1 VFHPWLKKF
10 AVLCA
15 SMPLWLELASRI
27 STGLFLPQKVKSKRG
42 NPAQKGSRLRMS
54 PDAPSN
60 KTNGS
65 TPFHKSMK
73 KLICLFVVAVIAL
86 SMLAQAQAQ
95 DKRADIDKDVPL
107 AEAIS
112 RSNKQYPDSEPL
124 NEQEVIVAVQ
134 AIKIEF
140 PDLSDEV
147 YQTYQRVAKE
157 HVLPKGM
164 YFSRITS
171 YSTQYGL
178 FTVDWRDLTL
188 QGKLIP
194 YTDEEKAA
202 MLKKSQGGNSQGS
215 VTATGP
221 GGWTFTA
228 TGNGYKVVGG
238 FNYRIRARFIS
249 SQPSQQRTE
258 KEVDAARDKT
268 RDAKH

>member
-1 VFHPWLKKF
+1 MRAHHNNGQAKSEWKNVTNESALTTGRSRRNF
-10 AVLCA
+10 AHKCSRLGMRPKA
-15 SMPLWLELASRI
+15 SSNKI
-27 STGLFLPQKVKSKRG
+27 
-42 NPAQKGSRLRMS
+42 KGS
-54 PDAPSN
+54 
-60 KTNGS
+60 TQ
-65 TPFHKSMK
+65 FHKSMK
-73 KLICLFVVAVIAL
+73 KLICLFAVAVIAL
-86 SMLAQAQAQ
+86 PILVQAQAQ
-95 DKRADIDKDVPL
+95 DKRSDIDKDIPL

-124 NEQEVIVAVQ
+124 NEQEVIAAVQ
-134 AIKIEF
+134 AIKLMH
-140 PDLSDEV
+140 PDVSDEV

-157 HVLPKGM
+157 LVLPKGM

-178 FTVDWRDLTL
+178 FTVDWRDLTF

-194 YTDEEKAA
+194 CTDEERAV

-215 VTATGP
+215 VTGLGF

-228 TGNGYKVVGG
+228 TSNGYKVVGG

-249 SQPSQQRTE
+249 SQPCQPPQQRTE

-268 RDAKH
+268 TDAKH